1 MTVDRSIG
9 ARPNARRERLRI
21 AYIASSLR
29 PGGSE
34 RQMLALAA
42 RLPTDRFAV
51 DFVTL
56 SDPGVYAEQARAMG
70 ANVLSL
76 GETAPPTA
84 TLPARLGRRLLKSQ
98 RFVTIL
104 RKGGYSIV
112 DAWMYPISDLA
123 ALTRPVTRI
132 PVVITGRRNLRG
144 PGAPLDPRPSVD
156 ALAARMTDAIVANSA
171 AAARDAISR
180 EHVARRKVRVIY
192 NGVEAIDPLRPDER
206 ETIRAGWGVGSTEI
220 VVGCVA
226 NYRDVKGLDVLI
238 AAVGALAPR
247 YPGLRLVL
255 VGEGPS
261 RPGLEGL
268 VQELGLEGRVR
279 LHGSELDARS
289 LVGAFD
295 IVALLSR
302 SEGFPNALLEAAS
315 AGLPIVAT
323 AAGGIPEIVADG
335 RTGLLVPVDDAG
347 AAARAIERLCGDV
360 PFREQ
365 LGAAAREHVTRTFG
379 MDRFVRQ
386 FVTLYES
393 LAIERGLLS

>member
-1 MTVDRSIG
+1 
-9 ARPNARRERLRI
+9 
-21 AYIASSLR
+21 
-29 PGGSE
+29 
-34 RQMLALAA
+34 MLALAA